1 MKTVYIPKGETV
13 HYESLATEHLVV
25 HGRLHVTYGVK
36 AQSIT
41 GSGVIDAGSINAD
54 TVCIDDVE
62 SGTVICKRLIAKR
75 VQAPEVFASESAA
88 VSCFLSAAYVET
100 GKLTAAISEVDEVV
114 AQEATRKLCRMKGA
128 RSSLHL
134 TRVCRKSKKSRKRQW
149 TRNSTVSLGSLSSH
163 ASRAIPSS

>member
-13 HYESLATEHLVV
+13 HYESLTTEHLVV

-41 GSGVIDAGSINAD
+41 GSGVIDASSINAD

-62 SGTVICKRLIAKR
+62 SGTVICKRLTAKR

-88 VSCFLSAAYVET
+88 VSDDPEQQGLQRRIQSFSHQQRPENLVISAASGDAECLAEGWVP
-100 GKLTAAISEVDEVV
+100 L
-114 AQEATRKLCRMKGA
+114 
-128 RSSLHL
+128 
-134 TRVCRKSKKSRKRQW
+134 
-149 TRNSTVSLGSLSSH
+149 
-163 ASRAIPSS
+163 

>member
-75 VQAPEVFASESAA
+75 GVCLRECRRILLPLRSL
-88 VSCFLSAAYVET
+88 CGN
-100 GKLTAAISEVDEVV
+100 GKAD
-114 AQEATRKLCRMKGA
+114 
-128 RSSLHL
+128 
-134 TRVCRKSKKSRKRQW
+134 
-149 TRNSTVSLGSLSSH
+149 GSDQ
-163 ASRAIPSS
+163 RGG

>member
-41 GSGVIDAGSINAD
+41 GSGVIDAD

-88 VSCFLSAAYVET
+88 VSCFLSAA
-100 GKLTAAISEVDEVV
+100 
-114 AQEATRKLCRMKGA
+114 
-128 RSSLHL
+128 
-134 TRVCRKSKKSRKRQW
+134 
-149 TRNSTVSLGSLSSH
+149 
-163 ASRAIPSS
+163 

>member
-75 VQAPEVFASESAA
+75 VQRRRCSPLRVRRILFPLRSL
-88 VSCFLSAAYVET
+88 CGN
-100 GKLTAAISEVDEVV
+100 GKAD
-114 AQEATRKLCRMKGA
+114 
-128 RSSLHL
+128 
-134 TRVCRKSKKSRKRQW
+134 
-149 TRNSTVSLGSLSSH
+149 GSNQ
-163 ASRAIPSS
+163 

>member
-13 HYESLATEHLVV
+13 HYESLTTEHLVV

-88 VSCFLSAAYVET
+88 VRRCSFTPFPMSIRMIGSA
-100 GKLTAAISEVDEVV
+100 
-114 AQEATRKLCRMKGA
+114 QATMCCRGIE
-128 RSSLHL
+128 RFP
-134 TRVCRKSKKSRKRQW
+134 R
-149 TRNSTVSLGSLSSH
+149 
-163 ASRAIPSS
+163 

>member
-54 TVCIDDVE
+54 TVCIDDAE

-100 GKLTAAISEVDEVV
+100 GKLTAAIQNTHGIPSIREWTTTFSVRRQPCNKERT
-114 AQEATRKLCRMKGA
+114 AIWKK
-128 RSSLHL
+128 RSS
-134 TRVCRKSKKSRKRQW
+134 T
-149 TRNSTVSLGSLSSH
+149 
-163 ASRAIPSS
+163 

>member
-13 HYESLATEHLVV
+13 HYESLTTEHLVV

-88 VSCFLSAAYVET
+88 VSCFLSAAYCKFLPESIQVMLLLCCSQFFSWKRYPCIPFTRTEDADVSE
-100 GKLTAAISEVDEVV
+100 LTS
-114 AQEATRKLCRMKGA
+114 K
-128 RSSLHL
+128 SL
-134 TRVCRKSKKSRKRQW
+134 TYPCVIRV
-149 TRNSTVSLGSLSSH
+149 
-163 ASRAIPSS
+163 

>member
-62 SGTVICKRLIAKR
+62 SGAGGVCLRECRR
-75 VQAPEVFASESAA
+75 VLLPLRSL
-88 VSCFLSAAYVET
+88 CGN
-100 GKLTAAISEVDEVV
+100 GKAD
-114 AQEATRKLCRMKGA
+114 
-128 RSSLHL
+128 
-134 TRVCRKSKKSRKRQW
+134 
-149 TRNSTVSLGSLSSH
+149 GSNQ
-163 ASRAIPSS
+163 RGG